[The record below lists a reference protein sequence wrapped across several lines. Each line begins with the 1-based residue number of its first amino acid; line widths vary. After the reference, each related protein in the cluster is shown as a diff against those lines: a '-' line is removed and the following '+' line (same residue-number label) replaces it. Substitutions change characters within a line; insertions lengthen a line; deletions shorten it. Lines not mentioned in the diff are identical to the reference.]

1 MLMSGP
7 PLPDPSGGGSFLS
20 KKKRMNPIRVLLADD
35 HSVLRKGLR
44 LLLDFEEDIEVV
56 GEAGD
61 GREAVKLAKK
71 FRPDVV
77 VMDISMP
84 VLSGIEATREIRE
97 QLPDTQVLIVSA
109 APDEDQIKR
118 ALNSGARAFVAKQT
132 SLTNVPAAVR
142 ELYKGNTFVGVAATD
157 SRVESRRR
165 RISQALAQL
174 GMTGEL
180 AEAGEAVTS
189 DDGRSRRT
197 G

>member
-1 MLMSGP
+1 
-7 PLPDPSGGGSFLS
+7 
-20 KKKRMNPIRVLLADD
+20 MNPIRVLLADD

-44 LLLDFEEDIEVV
+44 LLLDFEEGIEVI

-142 ELYKGNTFVGVAATD
+142 ELYKGNTFVGVAPTD